1 MSTKRKLPQIWS
13 LLLLIAL
20 IAAACSGGAD
30 TVADATDAAE
40 AVFDA
45 VDGDDSGD
53 SSFDEEE
60 VESEAFDDLDDGR
73 DDAVPTAAQATDAP
87 ASERLSA
94 SGSTT
99 AAQTTAELGRDI
111 IFTAAV
117 TIEVDDVETTGR
129 QATEA
134 IDDLGGFVFGEDS
147 TGGAQPTTT
156 LIFKVRPDDFAE
168 ALEALG
174 GIGELRSQRVTTDD
188 VTERVVDLQSRI
200 TTTELGVE
208 RLRAAME
215 GATNL
220 EDFARLEEQ
229 LLSRE
234 SDLEVLRGTLRTLRD
249 QIDLATITL
258 TIVQDRV
265 TNGIEVATSR
275 YEGHD
280 AGAGCPGT
288 GNSTEPGDE
297 VTVCFELINTG
308 DQTLTDVTLTDTVL
322 DIDNEDLAVVFG
334 DPDDLQPGQSLMLAL
349 DLTPERT
356 VNLRVTVTGTPTDG
370 TSTEAAG
377 QIVRTNLSPR
387 IGVDRSSVSAGFGD
401 GFEAGFSLL
410 GRVWAF
416 AQVFVG
422 FLLPLLV
429 LLPFAWLALKALG
442 RLRQLRGRGDGDE
455 NEQEPEFQPPPP
467 APSVASA

>member
-1 MSTKRKLPQIWS
+1 MSTNRKFHQIWLV
-13 LLLLIAL
+13 LLLVAL
-20 IAAACSGGAD
+20 IAAACGSSVD
-30 TVADATDAAE
+30 SVTDAASGSANFAE
-40 AVFDA
+40 DA
-45 VDGDDSGD
+45 VSGGVVEA
-53 SSFDEEE
+53 SGDEEE
-60 VESEAFDDLDDGR
+60 VMEDEDSEEEAS
-73 DDAVPTAAQATDAP
+73 DDAGDTVDIAQGGDVPAAEQIG
-87 ASERLSA
+87 A

-99 AAQTTAELGRDI
+99 PAQAPTELGRDI

-117 TIEVDDVETTGR
+117 TIGVDDVTTTGR

-134 IDDLGGFVFGEDS
+134 IDELGGFVFGEDS
-147 TGGAQPTTT
+147 TGGANPTTT
-156 LIFKVRPDDFAE
+156 LIFKVRPDDFSA
-168 ALEALG
+168 ALDALG
-174 GIGELRSQRVTTDD
+174 GIGELRSQRITTDD

-200 TTTELGVE
+200 DTTELGVE
-208 RLRAAME
+208 RLRTAME
-215 GATNL
+215 EAQNL
-220 EDFARLEEQ
+220 QAFAQLEEQ
-229 LLSRE
+229 LLNRE

-265 TNGIEVATSR
+265 ENGIEVATSR

-280 AGAGCPGT
+280 AGAGCPGN
-288 GNSTEPGDE
+288 GDAPIEPGDL
-297 VTVCFELINTG
+297 VTVCFELINSG

-322 DIDNEDLAVVFG
+322 DIDEEDLTLVFG
-334 DPDDLQPGQSLMLAL
+334 DPNDLQPGQSVMLAY

-356 VNLRVTVTGTPTDG
+356 VNMRVTVTGTPTNG

-377 QIVRTNLSPR
+377 PVVRTNLSPR

-401 GFEAGFSLL
+401 GFDAATSVLARL
-410 GRVWAF
+410 WVI
-416 AQVFVG
+416 AQVLVG
-422 FLLPLLV
+422 FILPLLV

-442 RLRQLRGRGDGDE
+442 RLRSDRSEEE

>member
-60 VESEAFDDLDDGR
+60 VENEAFDDLDDGR

-188 VTERVVDLQSRI
+188 VTERVCLLYTSPSPRD
-200 TTTELGVE
+200 
-208 RLRAAME
+208 
-215 GATNL
+215 AT
-220 EDFARLEEQ
+220 
-229 LLSRE
+229 LSRM
-234 SDLEVLRGTLRTLRD
+234 
-249 QIDLATITL
+249 
-258 TIVQDRV
+258 
-265 TNGIEVATSR
+265 
-275 YEGHD
+275 
-280 AGAGCPGT
+280 P
-288 GNSTEPGDE
+288 
-297 VTVCFELINTG
+297 
-308 DQTLTDVTLTDTVL
+308 
-322 DIDNEDLAVVFG
+322 
-334 DPDDLQPGQSLMLAL
+334 
-349 DLTPERT
+349 
-356 VNLRVTVTGTPTDG
+356 
-370 TSTEAAG
+370 
-377 QIVRTNLSPR
+377 
-387 IGVDRSSVSAGFGD
+387 SSA
-401 GFEAGFSLL
+401 
-410 GRVWAF
+410 
-416 AQVFVG
+416 
-422 FLLPLLV
+422 
-429 LLPFAWLALKALG
+429 
-442 RLRQLRGRGDGDE
+442 
-455 NEQEPEFQPPPP
+455 
-467 APSVASA
+467 